1 MTWVS
6 WDHEWPCVSIPKFWD
21 YMLEFPG
28 LIFGLLLGWC
38 AVFYVLLQ
46 KNE

>member
-1 MTWVS
+1 MAWVS
-6 WDHEWPCVSIPKFWD
+6 WDREWPCVSVPIWD
-21 YMLEFPG
+21 YMLEFSG

-38 AVFYVLLQ
+38 AIFYVLLQ